1 MRNAVAL
8 HGLRRNFALLSVVM
22 VAPERN
28 NGVYAHMVQG
38 LGYRPH
44 KATQRYGTALR
55 DEQAAGSS
63 RGYVLRNARHPGLHR
78 VRMHLVDEGALGVP
92 QHPRHVERALASGAT
107 ETG

>member
-63 RGYVLRNARHPGLHR
+63 RGYVPDCIVCACTWSTRVLLACLIIRARLNALSSALR
-78 VRMHLVDEGALGVP
+78 
-92 QHPRHVERALASGAT
+92 PRLANVCRS
-107 ETG
+107 E